1 MDTKVLFLGTI
12 FEATFSVFLDGR
24 KIKENT
30 VLECAKHHHQSS
42 PTSLRNLAG
51 RGHIT
56 SPKCYRVI
64 LIRIMAI
71 RSA

>member
-12 FEATFSVFLDGR
+12 FKATFSVFFRRYKDQGEP
-24 KIKENT
+24 I
-30 VLECAKHHHQSS
+30 LECAKHYHQPS

-64 LIRIMAI
+64 LIRIMGI
-71 RSA
+71 RNA